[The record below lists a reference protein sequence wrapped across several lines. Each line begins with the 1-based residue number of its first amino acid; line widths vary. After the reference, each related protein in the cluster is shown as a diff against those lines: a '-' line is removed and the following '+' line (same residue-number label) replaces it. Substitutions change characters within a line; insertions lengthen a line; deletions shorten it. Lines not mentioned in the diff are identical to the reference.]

1 MKIGVVSD
9 SHGSIGAIRK
19 AAQMAGKLDL
29 WLHAGDYVQD
39 AVELENLTGTKVI
52 KVAGN
57 GDWMC
62 PDIPEDEYIYTAG
75 KKIWLTHGHKY
86 QVKWGVDILR
96 EMTADN
102 KADIIIYGHSHVY
115 SEKRVNTQLFL
126 NPGSVALPRDGKYG
140 SFAIIEISENKNFIE
155 LKKYLMT

>member
-1 MKIGVVSD
+1 
-9 SHGSIGAIRK
+9 
-19 AAQMAGKLDL
+19 MAGKIDL
-29 WLHAGDYVQD
+29 WLHAGDYVAD
-39 AVELENLTGTKVI
+39 AVELENITGIKVI

-62 PDIPEDEYIYTAG
+62 PDIPEDEYIYAAG

-86 QVKWGVDILR
+86 QVKWGIATLQ
-96 EMTADN
+96 EITADN
-102 KADIIIYGHSHVY
+102 KADIVIYGHSHIY
-115 SEKRVNTQLFL
+115 MEQRIKEQLFL

-140 SFAIIEISENKNFIE
+140 SFAVIKIPENKNFIE